1 MFCWWQKMFSKN
13 LSLGSESFSFVLS
26 NGLKYKCWNFFWAST
41 TRISVSIL
49 NTLYSSRITLIN
61 FHHVMEFR
69 IQFFSSLRLTFVL
82 FWKTIF
88 NKNYFKLFVYALEV
102 RFWEWKRCHLTHF
115 KSSCYHNDNIY
126 CEPISLINL
135 NPKLVE

>member
-13 LSLGSESFSFVLS
+13 LSLGSESFSFVLC
-26 NGLKYKCWNFFWAST
+26 NGLKYKCWNSFWAST

-61 FHHVMEFR
+61 FHHVMEFL

-88 NKNYFKLFVYALEV
+88 NKNYFKLFVYTLEV
-102 RFWEWKRCHLTHF
+102 CFFEIVKGALWLILSHVVIIMTTFFVNQLV
-115 KSSCYHNDNIY
+115 SSI
-126 CEPISLINL
+126 
-135 NPKLVE
+135 